1 MIDFC
6 PDGYMPLQQA
16 LFIAAQFWF
25 PKEVASFETVL
36 ENICQEVVRIHQYP
50 QLPDEVRGPFEE
62 IAGQTLPRLRNLLYQ
77 GHLKACYF
85 ENDGCHSVS
94 REFWATAQ
102 AEGVIESGTFCLS
115 GKPARWYD
123 KPPNYSLFVKQSELD
138 ALLVDKPTEN
148 LLFSSGKKTELAAA
162 YRRPDIEAL
171 PTRAAQREAIKK
183 LEPFKPYHITDELFR
198 EAEKR
203 SGPRRPGVKR
213 QRQDD

>member
-6 PDGYMPLQQA
+6 PDGYMPL
-16 LFIAAQFWF
+16 
-25 PKEVASFETVL
+25 KVASFETVL

-102 AEGVIESGTFCLS
+102 AEGVIESGMGDLS
-115 GKPARWYD
+115 SSDLPR
-123 KPPNYSLFVKQSELD
+123 
-138 ALLVDKPTEN
+138 TEPH
-148 LLFSSGKKTELAAA
+148 S
-162 YRRPDIEAL
+162 
-171 PTRAAQREAIKK
+171 
-183 LEPFKPYHITDELFR
+183 
-198 EAEKR
+198 
-203 SGPRRPGVKR
+203 
-213 QRQDD
+213 